1 MKLRVHTWGGLGSQ
15 LFALSLIFDLM
26 RKFPKKRI
34 ELVHHTAGVTRRLF
48 ELDFMLSPKIKL
60 IVRDDFILKVNLG
73 SREIAKRLKTNLVML
88 IKYILNKFKVSL
100 NFDRYNSIKTIKP
113 WSLELRGHYSQRS
126 ISTEFLEY
134 CLKAFNY
141 NLGQQKKHSNTL
153 IVHYRL
159 GDLLSLPEKSII
171 QPEKLIIEIIRVL
184 KFKVITNIDVYS
196 DSVEVAKTMLGSI
209 DNMVDTVR
217 YVDATTR
224 EVIENSIHAQYFI
237 GTNSKVS
244 TWILKLR
251 NHLGAYSTILEN

>member
-48 ELDFMLSPKIKL
+48 ELDFMLSPKIQL
-60 IVRDDFILKVNLG
+60 IVRDDFVLKANLG
-73 SREIAKRLKTNLVML
+73 SGDIAKRLKTNLIML
-88 IKYILNKFKVSL
+88 IKYFLNVFKVSI
-100 NFDRYNSIKTIKP
+100 NFDRYDSIETIKP
-113 WSLELRGHYSQRS
+113 WSLELRGHYSYRS
-126 ISTEFLEY
+126 VSIEFLEY

-141 NLGQQKKHSNTL
+141 SPSMQKKYSNTL

-159 GDLLSLPEKSII
+159 GDLLTLPEKSII
-171 QPEKLIIEIIRVL
+171 QPEKLIIEIVRVL
-184 KFKVITNIDVYS
+184 KFEKIKRIDVYS
-196 DSVEVAKTMLGSI
+196 DSAEVANKMLSSI
-209 DNMVDTVR
+209 DKMVDSVR

-224 EVIENSIHAQYFI
+224 EVIENSIHAHYFI

-244 TWILKLR
+244 TWILRLR
-251 NHLGAYSTILEN
+251 NHLGVHSSILEN